1 MTESKTR
8 MPTDPAMFK
17 EEVEPLA
24 TIIFHMEEE
33 KIKVKARKKK
43 KYRQGER
50 TRGIFIY
57 ILFVFDINIHV
68 GSQRD
73 SPRVRILLAV
83 EVIRVLARFIDK
95 R

>member
-43 KYRQGER
+43 STGKEKEQEEYL
-50 TRGIFIY
+50 FISY
-57 ILFVFDINIHV
+57 LCLI
-68 GSQRD
+68 
-73 SPRVRILLAV
+73 
-83 EVIRVLARFIDK
+83 
-95 R
+95 